1 MTIKILRVVG
11 ARPNFM
17 KAAPVMQATEDIGNR
32 KEGAPVKYASLVM
45 GEFHGV
51 KRSQEERGNRNQE
64 SEKRSK
70 QRDSW
75 MNRMKKTGTENP
87 MDDEVLDLP
96 ANNSTPISKN
106 WKRRQNKSWSL

>member
-1 MTIKILRVVG
+1 M
-11 ARPNFM
+11 
-17 KAAPVMQATEDIGNR
+17 TEDRRQEIGER
-32 KEGAPVKYASLVM
+32 KEG
-45 GEFHGV
+45 
-51 KRSQEERGNRNQE
+51 RGD
-64 SEKRSK
+64 RSK
-70 QRDSW
+70 QRDGW